1 MNAESDVYAEAAAAA
16 TAYAYAHVRFW
27 AAVRAIEQHNREL
40 VTPTGQSGGDDAA

>member
-16 TAYAYAHVRFW
+16 TAYAYAHVHFW

-40 VTPTGQSGGDDAA
+40 VTPTAKGASDD